1 MMTPR
6 TRIARTA
13 STGSKARRSL
23 WRETRVPFLTS
34 GEQLGATDESPD
46 AVTKSIDELN
56 ATIAKAT
63 KIRQD
68 EHLNGPVILP
78 VKDDHSLRS
87 WRRRVSRV
95 VLEQLPSPTSM
106 QLRLGTT
113 REELPTRQLISPFSA
128 RSSDSSMF
136 ISLIMETAIAH
147 RKEKHVM
154 KERETLES
162 SRPWK
167 LG

>member
-78 VKDDHSLRS
+78 VKDAHSLRS

-106 QLRLGTT
+106 QLRLGDDKGGVAHASIDIAVQ
-113 REELPTRQLISPFSA
+113 RQEFRFFHVHLLDNG
-128 RSSDSSMF
+128 DSHCPSQG
-136 ISLIMETAIAH
+136 EACDEGA
-147 RKEKHVM
+147 
-154 KERETLES
+154 
-162 SRPWK
+162 
-167 LG
+167 